1 MYNLM
6 YLEGRCQIYNQ
17 ERRAL
22 GLIASAVSCTKVKQ
36 IKMSKEESVLVSV
49 FPFMETFQVSFSIPE
64 GWPSRTC
71 FLTGCVPS
79 GNSMF

>member
-22 GLIASAVSCTKVKQ
+22 GLIVSAVSCTKVTQ

-49 FPFMETFQVSFSIPE
+49 FPFMGT
-64 GWPSRTC
+64 PSR
-71 FLTGCVPS
+71 FPFRSPRAGPLGPVS
-79 GNSMF
+79 